1 MAMKYICAVC
11 GYDQLDEPQ
20 WEGDAPSY
28 EICPCCF
35 FQAGFDDDG
44 ASEPVTV
51 EEYRKSWLR
60 YKGTWA
66 NFLTRRPEN
75 WNLREQL
82 KNINVDLDKED
93 KPVIRSIGHI
103 TFSVADME
111 RAVTFYINI
120 FGVQPLLVRPQT
132 AYFESAG
139 IWWTLNLQENITR
152 QDIQPSYTHIA
163 FSVKEE
169 DMETLQARL
178 LKAGAT
184 IEESHQHN
192 PNGERNSIYFRDPD
206 GHLLEFHTGTL
217 EQQLD
222 YYRT

>member
-1 MAMKYICAVC
+1 MEKYICAVC

-20 WEGDAPSY
+20 WKGDAPSY

-44 ASEPVTV
+44 ASYPVTV
-51 EEYRKSWLR
+51 EEYRKNWLR
-60 YKGTWA
+60 HKGTWA

-75 WNLREQL
+75 WDLREQL
-82 KNINVDLDKED
+82 KNIDVDLDKED

-111 RAVTFYINI
+111 RAVTFYIHV
-120 FGVQPLLVRPQT
+120 FGVQPLLVRPKT
-132 AYFESAG
+132 AYFEIAG
-139 IWWTLNLQENITR
+139 IWLALNVQEDIPR
-152 QDIQPSYTHIA
+152 QEIHQSYTHIA

-169 DMETLQARL
+169 DLETLQARL
-178 LKAGAT
+178 QRAGAK
-184 IEESHQHN
+184 IEEGRQRN
-192 PNGERNSIYFRDPD
+192 PEGEGKSIYFRDPD

-217 EQQLD
+217 EQRLD
-222 YYRT
+222 YYRR